1 MVDNLVYL
9 CQDVFLLKRK
19 HMNDKKQLLINT
31 ALDLFYKK
39 GINSVGINEV
49 LQASGIA
56 KKTLYNHFASKEALI
71 IATLEFRHG
80 IFLHWLNESVVGSTT
95 NKGFATALFGAL
107 TLWFND
113 QVSELADFRGCFFIN
128 TAAEF
133 SGQSVE
139 VMKYCRMHK
148 AKVRTLLEKNMPVK
162 DESLLDMICVL
173 KEGAITTAYVSKEL
187 QVAEKCLA
195 WVLSSMQTEN
205 LANSG

>member
-1 MVDNLVYL
+1 
-9 CQDVFLLKRK
+9 
-19 HMNDKKQLLINT
+19 MNDKKQLLINT

-71 IATLEFRHG
+71 IATLEFRHD
-80 IFLHWLNESVVGSTT
+80 IFLLWLNEGVVGSKT
-95 NKGFATALFGAL
+95 NKEFATALFRAL
-107 TLWFND
+107 TQWFNN

-133 SGQSVE
+133 SGQSAE
-139 VMKYCRMHK
+139 VMEYCRMHK
-148 AKVRTLLEKNMPVK
+148 AKVRALLAKSMPVK